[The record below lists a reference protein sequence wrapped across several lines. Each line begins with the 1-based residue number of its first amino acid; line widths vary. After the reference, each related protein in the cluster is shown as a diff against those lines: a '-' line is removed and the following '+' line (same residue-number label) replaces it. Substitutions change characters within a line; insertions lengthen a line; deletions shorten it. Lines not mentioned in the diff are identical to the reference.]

1 MKLRIAYA
9 AILALALSVGL
20 SSHAFA
26 QKPDNKTEPATQQPA
41 ATQPDND
48 NGAVPAAQQPAVQP
62 DRDDMS
68 KTADRDDMSKR
79 DQDRDK
85 DKAAAP
91 AQQDADRDRDRAAGQ
106 RGDHDITK
114 QEVATFD
121 RFLDSHP
128 KIARD
133 LREDPSR
140 ANDAGWVSNHPELKE
155 FLENHPKIREEL
167 RENPQAFAHA
177 GQRYEKQE
185 KR

>member
-1 MKLRIAYA
+1 MNSRILFG

-20 SSHAFA
+20 SSRALA

-48 NGAVPAAQQPAVQP
+48 NAAVPAAQQPAVQP
-62 DRDDMS
+62 DRDDMA
-68 KTADRDDMSKR
+68 KPAAQ

-85 DKAAAP
+85 MSKP
-91 AQQDADRDRDRAAGQ
+91 EGQDADRDRVAGQ
-106 RGDHDITK
+106 RGDNDINR

-121 RFLDSHP
+121 SFLDSHP

-133 LREDPSR
+133 VRENPSR
-140 ANDAGWVSNHPELKE
+140 VNDAGWVSNHPELKE

-167 RENPQAFAHA
+167 KENPQAFMH
-177 GQRYEKQE
+177 RE
-185 KR
+185 KRLDNTEKH